1 MGPRVQ
7 PLTSWC
13 PCGEPLVGDRWTER
27 APSSRPPC
35 SFLPS
40 MGVSYLTPLQGEGPV
55 LPSHSLL
62 PTCNH
67 GSHLAWKCHGLN
79 LHHLEREPL
88 VPMCMRASSL
98 LGICVQR
105 CLQREPP
112 PTVCQATVHRCPCH
126 RLWAARS
133 ERSEARSRR
142 AWKRDVT
149 RKPASRARPAHLG
162 DTGMP
167 RAQRQ
172 TATEWALTSCHF
184 FSSGRWVVCRGRLPG
199 TTRVVSDRCPLGR
212 AHLLLCA
219 VLMFPVKWPGT
230 VIH

>member
-1 MGPRVQ
+1 MGPRVR

-35 SFLPS
+35 SSLPS
-40 MGVSYLTPLQGEGPV
+40 VGVSYL

-62 PTCNH
+62 PTWIH

-79 LHHLEREPL
+79 RQHLEREPL
-88 VPMCMRASSL
+88 VPTCVRASSL

-105 CLQREPP
+105 CLQGETPP
-112 PTVCQATVHRCPCH
+112 PTVCQATVHRGPCH

-133 ERSEARSRR
+133 ERSEARSRMAR
-142 AWKRDVT
+142 KRDVT
-149 RKPASRARPAHLG
+149 RKPGSRARPAHLG
-162 DTGMP
+162 DTGTP

-172 TATEWALTSCHF
+172 TATEWAPTSCHF
-184 FSSGRWVVCRGRLPG
+184 FPQAGGWCAGGDCQERLEWSLTAAPWAG
-199 TTRVVSDRCPLGR
+199 PTSCSVRS
-212 AHLLLCA
+212 
-219 VLMFPVKWPGT
+219 
-230 VIH
+230 

>member
-1 MGPRVQ
+1 MKGWGAGVRGGTPVGPRVQ

-88 VPMCMRASSL
+88 VPMCVGASSL

-112 PTVCQATVHRCPCH
+112 PPC
-126 RLWAARS
+126 
-133 ERSEARSRR
+133 
-142 AWKRDVT
+142 
-149 RKPASRARPAHLG
+149 ARPQFTDAL
-162 DTGMP
+162 
-167 RAQRQ
+167 A
-172 TATEWALTSCHF
+172 TACGQPGQSEVKPDPGGPGRGTSPGSQPAGQGQPTSGTRERPGH
-184 FSSGRWVVCRGRLPG
+184 SGRQQQSG
-199 TTRVVSDRCPLGR
+199 
-212 AHLLLCA
+212 H
-219 VLMFPVKWPGT
+219 
-230 VIH
+230 